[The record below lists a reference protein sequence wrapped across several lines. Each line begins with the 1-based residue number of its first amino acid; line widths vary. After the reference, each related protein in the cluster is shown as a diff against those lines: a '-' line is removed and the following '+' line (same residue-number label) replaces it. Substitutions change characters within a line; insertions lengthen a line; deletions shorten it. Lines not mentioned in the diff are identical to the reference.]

1 MMKSGRGLNVSKE
14 RLQHIKE
21 LRRARRVHGG
31 LNRAICSG
39 NEAKKRHWQGI
50 VLKHINEE

>member
-1 MMKSGRGLNVSKE
+1 MKSGRGLNVSKE